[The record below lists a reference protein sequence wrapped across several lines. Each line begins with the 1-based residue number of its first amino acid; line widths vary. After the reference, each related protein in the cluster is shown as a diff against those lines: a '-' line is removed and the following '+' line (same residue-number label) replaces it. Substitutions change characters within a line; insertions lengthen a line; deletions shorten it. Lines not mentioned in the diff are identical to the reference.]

1 MQCKPIAL
9 AALACACAA
18 GCRTTEEVLHDYE
31 RNLSVGNYCG
41 STEELLE
48 LADEKDGSQLLWR
61 LMAASTLHLTNG
73 REAEAIRHFDL
84 AEDVLKNNDQKSV
97 FAQGGEGALAMMT
110 NDRVFSYDGGGLD
123 RVFTCVYRGIDFM
136 CIGDRDNARVEF
148 NRAAQY
154 QRNWLYD
161 RRKDINA
168 AEQKMRADV
177 AASQRQNGAPVQDYS
192 PYVDRAMSD
201 ASFGAQIR
209 AKTGFDP
216 ATSGRL
222 EALPQS
228 AYVNAYAAHLAG
240 VFRWVNGD
248 NGLDDL
254 KLAAAVKP
262 GDACVARDFAE
273 CGQGGRP
280 SNHVCIWAEDGLCPI
295 REEWEVHLPLF
306 LIPYAGYF
314 VKHAGMALPVLRERA
329 YGATVWNAVAGGRS
343 LPFAEIESVD
353 HLVRTEYDV
362 FMRGALAREITRVIV
377 KVGLQVALGAT
388 AANVRDDD
396 TRLAL
401 ELVQVGV
408 ALWSATTTAA
418 DLRSW
423 TALPKR
429 VMAVRLD
436 RPADGTIQVIAD
448 GQPIPL
454 TVPPGNSL
462 VFIRKPGPSAPPV
475 VKMVTFQQFFSKNC
489 QTGGGMSPNPRVK
502 PKRKR

>member
-1 MQCKPIAL
+1 MKPSSIIL
-9 AALACACAA
+9 AALACACVA

-31 RNLSVGNYCG
+31 RNLSLGNYGG

-61 LMAASTLHLTNG
+61 LMAASTLHFMNG
-73 REAEAIRHFDL
+73 REAEAIAHFDR
-84 AEDVLKNNDQKSV
+84 AERVLQKNDQMSV
-97 FAQGGEGALAMMT
+97 FAQGGEGALAMLT

-123 RVFTCVYRGIDFM
+123 RVFTCVYRGIDFL
-136 CIGDRDNARVEF
+136 CTGNRDNARVEF

-161 RRKDINA
+161 RRKDIDA
-168 AEQKMRADV
+168 AEKKMSADV
-177 AASQRQNGAPVQDYS
+177 AAAQRQHGAAEQDYS
-192 PYVDRAMSD
+192 ASVNKAMAD
-201 ASFGAQIR
+201 ASFGQQIR
-209 AKTGFDP
+209 SKTGFDP

-222 EALPQS
+222 DALPQS
-228 AYVNAYAAHLAG
+228 AYVNAYAAHLTG
-240 VFRWVNGD
+240 VFRWINGD

-262 GDACVARDFAE
+262 GDALIARDFAE
-273 CGQGGRP
+273 CGGGGKP
-280 SNHVCIWAEDGLCPI
+280 SNQVWVWAEDGLCPI

-306 LIPYAGYF
+306 LIPYASYF

-329 YGATVWNAVAGGRS
+329 YGATTWNVVAGGGTA
-343 LPFAEIESVD
+343 PMTEVENVD

-362 FMRGALAREITRVIV
+362 YMRGALAREITRVIV

-388 AANVRDDD
+388 AANVRDDN

-401 ELVQVGV
+401 ELAQVGV

-436 RPADGTIQVIAD
+436 RPADGVVQVVAG
-448 GQPIPL
+448 GQSIPV

-462 VFIRKPGPSAPPV
+462 VFISKPAPSAPPV
-475 VKMVTFQQFFSKNC
+475 VKTATF
-489 QTGGGMSPNPRVK
+489 R
-502 PKRKR
+502 

>member
-1 MQCKPIAL
+1 MKLTPIAL

-18 GCRTTEEVLHDYE
+18 GCRTTEDVLRDYE
-31 RNLSVGNYCG
+31 RNLSLGNYGG

-48 LADEKDGSQLLWR
+48 LADKQDGSQLLWR
-61 LMAASTLHLTNG
+61 LMAASTLHLTNS
-73 REAEAIRHFDL
+73 READAIRHFDR
-84 AEDVLKNNDQKSV
+84 AEAVLQKNDQTSV

-123 RVFTCVYRGIDFM
+123 RVFTCVYRGIDFL
-136 CIGDRDNARVEF
+136 CTGSRDNARVEF

-161 RRKDINA
+161 RRKDIDA
-168 AEQKMRADV
+168 AARKMAADA
-177 AASQRQNGAPVQDYS
+177 AASQRRNGAAVQDYS
-192 PYVDRAMSD
+192 PYVDRAMAD
-201 ASFGAQIR
+201 ASLGAQIR
-209 AKTGFDP
+209 EKTGFDP
-216 ATSGRL
+216 AASGRL
-222 EALPQS
+222 DALPQS

-262 GDACVARDFAE
+262 GDALIARDFAE
-273 CGQGGRP
+273 CGGGGKP
-280 SNHVCIWAEDGLCPI
+280 SNQVWVWAEDGLCPI

-306 LIPYAGYF
+306 LIPYASYF

-329 YGATVWNAVAGGRS
+329 YGATTWNVVAGGGAA
-343 LPFAEIESVD
+343 PMTEVENVD

-362 FMRGALAREITRVIV
+362 YMRGALAREITRVIV

-388 AANVRDDD
+388 AANVRDDN

-401 ELVQVGV
+401 ELVQIGV
-408 ALWSATTTAA
+408 ATWSATATAA

-436 RPADGTIQVIAD
+436 RPADGVVQVVAD
-448 GQPIPL
+448 GQTIPVA
-454 TVPPGNSL
+454 VPPGNSL
-462 VFIRKPGPSAPPV
+462 VFIRKTAPSAPPV
-475 VKMVTFQQFFSKNC
+475 VKVATF
-489 QTGGGMSPNPRVK
+489 R
-502 PKRKR
+502 